1 MAPKKA
7 FFPHPAPSSRPGPC
21 ASPSRSSRTPC
32 RARIRRRRAPL
43 QSETFQKLERRPN
56 AAPEIEG
63 RREDRRT
70 RETLVLRDSERGLA
84 GDVMRRVCWI
94 SLPRDHVEAAVGY
107 GRDASL
113 VVVRVGGPV
122 VHQREVVGPA
132 IGVHRDEV
140 RHGGQAREVGDR
152 GTGALAVG
160 VRRQRLDAG
169 RRPHPIPASPR
180 RPQKINRSRRA
191 WVLEEEEEDGDDDG
205 EQRERCPSFFAVRQ
219 TPTDA
224 PVTPATKVAA
234 VGADGVGLV
243 RVVQLPVQTAADH
256 AGDEHHGMARGL
268 GQRIEA
274 TARVESARALPKAA
288 GVVAALG
295 ACAPLPAV
303 TRARPHLVEQEQEQR
318 PHGGWGAAHRHEPRS
333 RVLRCSSEPSA
344 AVVDQI

>member
-1 MAPKKA
+1 
-7 FFPHPAPSSRPGPC
+7 
-21 ASPSRSSRTPC
+21 
-32 RARIRRRRAPL
+32 
-43 QSETFQKLERRPN
+43 
-56 AAPEIEG
+56 
-63 RREDRRT
+63 
-70 RETLVLRDSERGLA
+70 
-84 GDVMRRVCWI
+84 MRRVCWI

-205 EQRERCPSFFAVRQ
+205 GQRERCPSFFAVRQ

-333 RVLRCSSEPSA
+333 RGVLRCCSRSDLIYLYIHDIYSSSCTDCRSDLIYIDIAP
-344 AVVDQI
+344 AVYELILRDARSWPMEARWVAERERRAGCNFAERLIDSHFREERRNML